1 MIESGMGCLAS
12 VLQLSL
18 VGDRHHKRSEGG
30 KRRGWNIRASVLGS
44 VSG

>member
-1 MIESGMGCLAS
+1 MIESGTGCLAS

-18 VGDRHHKRSEGG
+18 VGDRHHTRLEGG